1 MGSTVPALDGRDGS
15 SNVSVCR
22 NNPIIPSWRVK
33 AGSHVL
39 SGPATLTVEKV
50 FLAERMPTSPNNN
63 DIALVKLQ
71 VPLRISGET
80 WCTPAPCTH
89 DPRLP
94 RPWQVSLRYSITWC
108 RGMEAPTAWAVL
120 AARHAWGA

>member
-1 MGSTVPALDGRDGS
+1 MGSTVPATDGRGGS

-50 FLAERMPTSPNNN
+50 FLAEGTPTSPNNN

-71 VPLRISGET
+71 IPLRISGET
-80 WCTPAPCTH
+80 WCTPAPCSQ
-89 DPRLP
+89 DPSLP
-94 RPWQVSLRYSITWC
+94 CTWC

-120 AARHAWGA
+120 AARGAWGA